1 MIYILNMY
9 VWVGSCI
16 PNLGCFKQKTT
27 SPKLRNRKNP
37 FTKREITS
45 LDICHPYRSVRIPV
59 KGGSLFYQVHQFL
72 ALLLNLGHFGHFVPA
87 ST

>member
-27 SPKLRNRKNP
+27 SPKLRNQENP
-37 FTKREITS
+37 FTGREITY
-45 LDICHPYRSVRIPV
+45 LDVCHPYRNVRSPV

-72 ALLLNLGHFGHFVPA
+72 DLLLDLGCFSHFVSA
-87 ST
+87 